1 MATTRA
7 LLLHIFDDR
16 VAFEKTSDGACLV
29 VSRNVPDGQL
39 DSYVDE
45 KGRVLKELEGGQVI
59 PIDAIFGI
67 YHLLSGPYVAL
78 VLESE
83 VAVAVAGIEFRKVGV
98 WPCHFGYFKVTP
110 RPYRILNKAQCDTII
125 MLVLASGAI

>member
-1 MATTRA
+1 MASKVLLHA
-7 LLLHIFDDR
+7 LVLHIFDDR
-16 VAFEKTSDGACLV
+16 VAFERTSDGACLV
-29 VSRNVPDGQL
+29 VSRNLPDGQL
-39 DSYVDE
+39 DSYVDD

-83 VAVAVAGIEFRKVGV
+83 VAVAVAGIEFRKVCRGCV
-98 WPCHFGYFKVTP
+98 VT
-110 RPYRILNKAQCDTII
+110 RPQRSIRHL
-125 MLVLASGAI
+125 S